1 MLKDSNRILRFVL
14 SEIFLSSSRI
24 GRSET
29 AKILRSVAMTSL
41 VLSTFVTPELR
52 ASRSIVTVSFDIL
65 IYIVVTHSHWRSLEV
80 LVVDK
85 LLID

>member
-1 MLKDSNRILRFVL
+1 MLKDSNRILKFVL

-65 IYIVVTHSHWRSLEV
+65 IYIVGGVMQRSI
-80 LVVDK
+80 
-85 LLID
+85 LLIFILYQPI